1 MFVEVNAANKT
12 LNIQQELTYF
22 NQSNDTLS
30 SLILN
35 DWNNAYSDVNT
46 PLARRFSDE
55 FYRGFHLAKEE
66 ERGSTT
72 NITIIDPD
80 KLFLSWERTAENPD
94 LIKVKLR
101 ENSHQ
106 IRK

>member
-22 NQSNDTLS
+22 NQSNDTL
-30 SLILN
+30 LILN
-35 DWNNAYSDVNT
+35 DWNNNAYSDVNT

-55 FYRGFHLAKEE
+55 FYRGFG
-66 ERGSTT
+66 RSTKRLLIPT
-72 NITIIDPD
+72 NY
-80 KLFLSWERTAENPD
+80 SWERTAENPD

-101 ENSHQ
+101 EKLAPNKTSPYLYH
-106 IRK
+106 

>member
-55 FYRGFHLAKEE
+55 FYRGFHLAKKK
-66 ERGSTT
+66 
-72 NITIIDPD
+72 N
-80 KLFLSWERTAENPD
+80 AEV
-94 LIKVKLR
+94 L
-101 ENSHQ
+101 Q
-106 IRK
+106 I

>member
-35 DWNNAYSDVNT
+35 DWNNAYSDNT
-46 PLARRFSDE
+46 PLQDDFRMSFIAVS
-55 FYRGFHLAKEE
+55 
-66 ERGSTT
+66 
-72 NITIIDPD
+72 I
-80 KLFLSWERTAENPD
+80 
-94 LIKVKLR
+94 
-101 ENSHQ
+101 
-106 IRK
+106 

>member
-1 MFVEVNAANKT
+1 
-12 LNIQQELTYF
+12 
-22 NQSNDTLS
+22 
-30 SLILN
+30 
-35 DWNNAYSDVNT
+35 
-46 PLARRFSDE
+46 LARRFSDE

-72 NITIIDPD
+72 NITIINPD

-101 ENSHQ
+101 EKLAPNQ
-106 IRK
+106 KINFALLIPLRFQVIRLQNMAMMQLVV

>member
-1 MFVEVNAANKT
+1 LKRFYKIVVCVLVLLNSIKQYANTIPKCLWKCANKT

-55 FYRGFHLAKEE
+55 FYRGFHLAKA
-66 ERGSTT
+66 GST
-72 NITIIDPD
+72 
-80 KLFLSWERTAENPD
+80 
-94 LIKVKLR
+94 
-101 ENSHQ
+101 Q
-106 IRK
+106 I

>member
-46 PLARRFSDE
+46 RWQDDFRMSFIAVS
-55 FYRGFHLAKEE
+55 
-66 ERGSTT
+66 
-72 NITIIDPD
+72 I
-80 KLFLSWERTAENPD
+80 
-94 LIKVKLR
+94 
-101 ENSHQ
+101 
-106 IRK
+106 

>member
-46 PLARRFSDE
+46 LQDDFRMSFIAVS
-55 FYRGFHLAKEE
+55 
-66 ERGSTT
+66 
-72 NITIIDPD
+72 I
-80 KLFLSWERTAENPD
+80 
-94 LIKVKLR
+94 
-101 ENSHQ
+101 
-106 IRK
+106 